1 MVSSLIRSLCA
12 TSLHATEI
20 KSTEILLP
28 LNVTPAHRTDGF
40 QNNEGGQIYK
50 AIFCTQITDPMYEN
64 TYSKHVCNYQNPS
77 TNLRAHHREVE

>member
-12 TSLHATEI
+12 TSSHPTEI

-28 LNVTPAHRTDGF
+28 LNVPPAHRTDGF

-50 AIFCTQITDPMYEN
+50 AIPCTQITDPMYKN
-64 TYSKHVCNYQNPS
+64 T
-77 TNLRAHHREVE
+77 